1 MRKRFFKPT
10 TVLGCILILS
20 FKIASADDQSALT
33 TMVRTVL
40 ENHPSVLAVRSELDV
55 TQAREN
61 AADQP
66 IYNPELNVE
75 YEDAGDISTKTL
87 GISQS
92 IDWGNKREA
101 RTRVAAYERERIAAK
116 LEGMRQE
123 LAVELLNALADY
135 HMKAE
140 LADLAEQRSS
150 LMKRFLKLTMQ
161 QQQAGDLGQVA
172 LDLARLAYTE
182 AKLQQVRIVG
192 AQVQAEQALKSLTD
206 EPPGGWPV
214 LPAIPSTLSLDLA
227 NIDTL
232 LEQLPVLRAARTQ
245 ITQARAAVELSRRER
260 KADPTIGLR
269 GGREGSE
276 NLIGLNLSIPLFVR
290 NSFNAEVDASN
301 ALAIQREQSAHDIYR
316 TSRSRLIASAK
327 RYELARQAWNDWL
340 QTGQTSLKSQ
350 VQLMERLWRVGE
362 LSTADYLVQ
371 VKQTLD
377 TRTAATEL
385 HGSLW
390 QAWFQWLTASGQ
402 TESWLGLKE

>member
-1 MRKRFFKPT
+1 MRKRFFKSAA
-10 TVLGCILILS
+10 VLGCILILT
-20 FKIASADDQSALT
+20 FKTVSADEQSALT
-33 TMVRTVL
+33 MMVRTVL
-40 ENHPSVLAVRSELDV
+40 ENHPSVLAARSELDV
-55 TQAREN
+55 TQARES

-66 IYNPELNVE
+66 LYNPELDVE
-75 YEDAGDISTKTL
+75 YEGAGDISTKML
-87 GISQS
+87 GISQA
-92 IDWGNKREA
+92 IDWGNKRKA
-101 RTRVAAYERERIAAK
+101 RTRVAALGRERMAAE

-123 LAVELLNALADY
+123 LAAELLNALADY
-135 HMKAE
+135 HTKAE

-150 LMKRFLKLTMQ
+150 LMKRFLKLATQ

-182 AKLQQVRIVG
+182 AKLQRVRVVG
-192 AQVQAEQALKSLTD
+192 AQVQAEQALKGLTD

-214 LPAIPSTLSLDLA
+214 LPAIPSTLSLDLV

-245 ITQARAAVELSRRER
+245 ITRARAAVELSRRER

-269 GGREGSE
+269 GGREGAE

-301 ALAIQREQSAHDIYR
+301 AQVIQREQSAHNIYR
-316 TSRSRLIASAK
+316 TSRSRLIVSVQ
-327 RYELARQAWNDWL
+327 RYELMRQAWNDWL
-340 QTGQTSLKSQ
+340 QTGQTSLESQ
-350 VQLMERLWRVGE
+350 VQLLERLWRVGE

-385 HGSLW
+385 YGSLW
-390 QAWFQWLTASGQ
+390 QAWFQWLIASGQ